1 MESQKWTSNKIL
13 SKISRR
19 AEKKNLKNV
28 IVRIKYNNR
37 WIKQQANIS
46 WRNREQKYVSKNPQI
61 VEWRVK
67 KDGTYKRKI
76 KR

>member
-1 MESQKWTSNKIL
+1 MNLSQLQIKGYNFKIHIL
-13 SKISRR
+13 SRYNICKKEEWNHRNEQATRYYQKISRR

-46 WRNREQKYVSKNPQI
+46 
-61 VEWRVK
+61 
-67 KDGTYKRKI
+67 
-76 KR
+76 